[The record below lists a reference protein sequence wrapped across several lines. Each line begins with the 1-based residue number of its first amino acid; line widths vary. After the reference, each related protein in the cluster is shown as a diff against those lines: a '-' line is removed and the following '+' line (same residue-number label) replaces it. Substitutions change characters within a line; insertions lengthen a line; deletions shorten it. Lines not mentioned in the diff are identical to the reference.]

1 MCQEQNVVAIAT
13 LTPKGGKI
21 VYKKANGGIGEKKIT
36 IKQNPNNSDYYGG
49 SLELNS
55 DLTAVLNGS
64 HLEMLKPPLF

>member
-1 MCQEQNVVAIAT
+1 MCQEKNVVAIAT

-55 DLTAVLNGS
+55 DLTAVLNGDVIS
-64 HLEMLKPPLF
+64 LR